1 MFLDNAACQTVDFI
15 SEDSPIFQ
23 RFIILYYKYYLQ
35 KNDKRF
41 SVENLE
47 QKGMLKRYRKQILK
61 RERSAMELP
70 EIENN
75 FADPDDDIIRKS
87 TSPDK
92 VE

>member
-1 MFLDNAACQTVDFI
+1 MFLDNAAYQTVDFI

-75 FADPDDDIIRKS
+75 FADPDDIIRKS